1 MATLVAVTEHPEAPV
16 SKNAET
22 PLEMGDR
29 VSRAEFERRYEQM
42 PYVKK
47 AELIEGT
54 VYMPSP
60 VRAESHA
67 EPHNALGGWLF
78 VYVSETP
85 AVKCFD
91 NSTIRL
97 DLDNEAQPD
106 LALVKLP
113 PRQAQAR
120 ISKDDYIEGAPEL
133 VVEIVASSRSYDLH
147 QKRDVYRRNGVREYV
162 AWITS
167 ERRLVWWEL
176 KEGDYLE
183 NAPSSDGLL
192 KSRVFPGLWL
202 DTKALLG
209 GDMRAVLMALRRGLD
224 SPEHAAF
231 VREQTLGE
239 R

>member
-1 MATLVAVTEHPEAPV
+1 MATLAAVTERPEAPV
-16 SKNAET
+16 SKDAEP

-60 VRAESHA
+60 VRAQSHA
-67 EPHNALGGWLF
+67 EPHSLASTWLG

-91 NSTIRL
+91 NSTVRL
-97 DLDNEAQPD
+97 DLDNEPQPD
-106 LALVKLP
+106 LALIQLP
-113 PRQAQAR
+113 PREAQAR

-133 VVEIVASSRSYDLH
+133 VVEVVASSRSYDLH
-147 QKRDVYRRNGVREYV
+147 QKKDAYRRNGVQEYL
-162 AWITS
+162 AWIIS

-176 KEGDYLE
+176 REGRYE
-183 NAPSSDGLL
+183 EIAPDAQGLI

-202 DTKALLG
+202 DAKALLS
-209 GDMRAVLMALRRGLD
+209 GDMRAVLVALRHGLD
-224 SPEHAAF
+224 SPEQAAF
-231 VREQTLGE
+231 IREQRPGE
-239 R
+239 P